1 MKRSRYFEETLPEGY
16 VAAYTIDAA
25 DKRTGVVLNLAGFAV
40 MAAVGVAAWFCL
52 RPTGFFE
59 QYSVGRNL
67 LFIAAILVYM
77 VCHELLHGAAYKAL
91 TRRKLTFG
99 LTLSVAFC
107 GVPDV
112 YVYRKTA
119 LLALLT
125 PFVVCIPVFL
135 LPAILC
141 TDVWNRFYA
150 ALLLALHAWR
160 GISAWWAAG
169 ALAAWVLYVILWLCF
184 IGWAG
189 RCSSAECVPKE
200 NKNPYSAGKYG
211 A

>member
-135 LPAILC
+135 LPAVLC
-141 TDVWNRFYA
+141 ADVWNRFYA
-150 ALLLALHAWR
+150 ALLLALHLGGCIGDLYDAW
-160 GISAWWAAG
+160 
-169 ALAAWVLYVILWLCF
+169 LYLFRFRDPATLMQDT
-184 IGWAG
+184 G
-189 RCSSAECVPKE
+189 PKQTFYVKE
-200 NKNPYSAGKYG
+200 PGDTP
-211 A
+211 

>member
-16 VAAYTIDAA
+16 VAAYTIDAT
-25 DKRTGVVLNLAGFAV
+25 DKRMGVVLNLAGFAV

-150 ALLLALHAWR
+150 ALLLALHLGGCIGDLYDAW
-160 GISAWWAAG
+160 
-169 ALAAWVLYVILWLCF
+169 LYLVRFRDPATLMQDT
-184 IGWAG
+184 G
-189 RCSSAECVPKE
+189 PKQTFYVKE
-200 NKNPYSAGKYG
+200 PGDTP
-211 A
+211 

>member
-59 QYSVGRNL
+59 QYSIGRNL

-150 ALLLALHAWR
+150 ALLLALHLGGCIGDLYDAW
-160 GISAWWAAG
+160 
-169 ALAAWVLYVILWLCF
+169 LYLFRFRDPATLMQDT
-184 IGWAG
+184 G
-189 RCSSAECVPKE
+189 PKQTFYVKE
-200 NKNPYSAGKYG
+200 PGDTP
-211 A
+211 

>member
-125 PFVVCIPVFL
+125 PFAVCIPVFL
-135 LPAILC
+135 LPAVLC

-150 ALLLALHAWR
+150 ALLLALHLGGCIGDLYDAW
-160 GISAWWAAG
+160 
-169 ALAAWVLYVILWLCF
+169 LYLFRFRDPATLMQDT
-184 IGWAG
+184 G
-189 RCSSAECVPKE
+189 PKQTFYVKE
-200 NKNPYSAGKYG
+200 PGDTP
-211 A
+211 

>member
-1 MKRSRYFEETLPEGY
+1 MKRGRYFEETLPGGY
-16 VAAYTIDAA
+16 VAAYTIDAT
-25 DKRTGVVLNLAGFAV
+25 DKRTGVVLNLAGLAV
-40 MAAVGVAAWFCL
+40 MAAVGVAAWFWL
-52 RPTGFFE
+52 RPTGFFAN
-59 QYSVGRNL
+59 YSLGRNL

-119 LLALLT
+119 LIALLT

-135 LPAILC
+135 LPAVLC
-141 TDVWNRFYA
+141 TDVWNQFYA
-150 ALLLALHAWR
+150 ALLLALHLGGCIGDLYDAW
-160 GISAWWAAG
+160 
-169 ALAAWVLYVILWLCF
+169 LYLFRFRDPDTLMQDT
-184 IGWAG
+184 G
-189 RCSSAECVPKE
+189 PKQTFYVKE
-200 NKNPYSAGKYG
+200 PGDTP
-211 A
+211 